1 MDMVMDMAMAM
12 LASPML
18 PTPIISTARG
28 RLSPS
33 LRLRLSTDTPM
44 LLPMLDIMAMLATPM
59 LTTESPTA
67 MARGRLRPSLRLRLS
82 TDTTPMLL
90 PLVFLPTVSA
100 TPMLTK
106 DTDTTARGLLR
117 PSPRLTAMATDPLTD
132 TPTLVPTP
140 TVAMAVDTTGDKSSD
155 HGPCHY
161 LTRLW
166 TTDQCSIF
174 VLL

>member
-82 TDTTPMLL
+82 TDTTPML
-90 PLVFLPTVSA
+90 
-100 TPMLTK
+100 TK

-140 TVAMAVDTTGDKSSD
+140 TVAMAVDTTGEKSSD
-155 HGPCHY
+155 HAA
-161 LTRLW
+161 T
-166 TTDQCSIF
+166 
-174 VLL
+174 

>member
-1 MDMVMDMAMAM
+1 MAMAM
-12 LASPML
+12 LATPML
-18 PTPIISTARG
+18 PAPIISTARG
-28 RLSPS
+28 RL
-33 LRLRLSTDTPM
+33 RLSLSTDTPM
-44 LLPMLDIMAMLATPM
+44 LLPMLDIMAMLPTPR

-90 PLVFLPTVSA
+90 PMVFLPTVSA

-117 PSPRLTAMATDPLTD
+117 PSPRLMAMATDPLTD

-155 HGPCHY
+155 HAATQDPY
-161 LTRLW
+161 MAAT
-166 TTDQCSIF
+166 
-174 VLL
+174 